1 MKICWTAC
9 IAAGFQALASA
20 SFAETPASPESPKVI
35 NKEAA
40 KPADVPSA
48 PAKSAAGPL
57 VPTNAAPKPA
67 EAASAPAR
75 NVGPVVTISPPPK
88 ASVPTPTSTPAV
100 VPAAVA
106 PPAAVVASPSTVAP
120 PANATQPA
128 PATKVEKAERGVAD
142 PAEKIIAKTVAP
154 PPKPQPSV
162 VISVDLTQQRM
173 TVTEDGVSKHQWPI
187 SSGRSG
193 YATPTGSYRPQWM
206 AKMWRSRKYDD
217 APMPNSIF
225 FTGGFAIHATFAT
238 GMLGRPASHGC
249 VRLAPANAATLFK
262 IVQSRGMDRTKI
274 SVFGSPR
281 HSEPAVA
288 HRDDGNRV
296 RHAAAMVPVHQRTA
310 ALSPQQR
317 YAMTQMQAQGR
328 YGVPPQQKKG
338 LFAAIFGSNEPEPQ
352 RVVMRMPPQQMMRMH
367 PQQMRMLPPQ
377 MRMPVQQVRMQQ
389 RPLYVYTQNGQLVR
403 VR

>member
-20 SFAETPASPESPKVI
+20 SIAETPASPESPKVI
-35 NKEAA
+35 NKEAV

-57 VPTNAAPKPA
+57 VPTNAAAKPA
-67 EAASAPAR
+67 EAASAPVR
-75 NVGPVVTISPPPK
+75 NVGPVVTISPVAK
-88 ASVPTPTSTPAV
+88 APAPTPASTSAPAV
-100 VPAAVA
+100 VPAPVA
-106 PPAAVVASPSTVAP
+106 PPATVVAAPST
-120 PANATQPA
+120 ATQPA
-128 PATKVEKAERGVAD
+128 SAIKAEKSERGVAD

-173 TVTEDGVSKHQWPI
+173 TVTEDGASTHHWPI

-193 YATPTGSYRPQWM
+193 YATPTGTYRPQWM

-296 RHAAAMVPVHQRTA
+296 RHAAAMVPVHQRTSA

-367 PQQMRMLPPQ
+367 PQ